1 MPLTTPADDLRPL
14 YELLASALGVAAN
27 DNVDAEDLQHGFGPR
42 SEMECRPQVDRLAAS
57 SHLLAMMPRGTILR
71 SRRTGNIIGYAF
83 GSARFAIAS
92 STRLGVERSIGEY
105 SISAHD
111 PALVRLFA
119 ANDNRPADEVRLGAA
134 MSWRLPQGEAAHGQL
149 LEYRMTPGG
158 RWLPP
163 KEEFR
168 APRSRTGAAKSK
180 GAPARPS
187 ARTSF
192 TSASSLERARYLQPT
207 RRDEREAQRARL
219 AAIGI
224 SGRTDLRAAR
234 AAAGLPPAE
243 CLPMSARAPEP
254 HQDLSGGVAGESKWA
269 DASKRRGARG
279 VVSAEPLVP
288 GETASTIAHLEESVA
303 DALRTCSARLSA
315 RSLTELGA
323 LMGAASE
330 RSARLVANRR
340 LADAAKAIRSS
351 LAA

>member
-14 YELLASALGVAAN
+14 YELLASALDAAAN
-27 DNVDAEDLQHGFGPR
+27 DNVDAEDLQHGYGPR
-42 SEMECRPQVDRLAAS
+42 SEMECRPHVDRLAAS

-92 STRLGVERSIGEY
+92 STRLGVERSIGEH

-119 ANDNRPADEVRLGAA
+119 ANDNEPAEIRLGAA
-134 MSWRLPQGEAAHGQL
+134 MSWRLPQGEATHGQL

-207 RRDEREAQRARL
+207 RRDERETHRDRL

-224 SGRTDLRAAR
+224 SGRTDLRSAR
-234 AAAGLPPAE
+234 AAAGLPAADR
-243 CLPMSARAPEP
+243 LPMGARAPQP
-254 HQDLSGGVAGESKWA
+254 HQDLRGGVAGESEWG
-269 DASKRRGARG
+269 DANERRGARG
-279 VVSAEPLVP
+279 SIGAEPPVP
-288 GETASTIAHLEESVA
+288 GEAASTIAYLEESAA
-303 DALRTCSARLSA
+303 DELRTCSARLSV

-330 RSARLVANRR
+330 RSARLIANRV
-340 LADAAKAIRSS
+340 LTQATKAISS
-351 LAA
+351 ALAA